1 MCAQKIGGGGAKASR
16 RKTRKRKSAIQARRK
31 KEFTYRGYTM
41 EDLLKMPFQ
50 DLLGILPARARR
62 SYVRGL
68 NSEQEVFVQKL
79 KIANEPVRTHRREIF
94 ILPEFVGK
102 SVEVYSGKAFV
113 AVEIRPEMIGHAIG
127 EFVLTR
133 NFSKHS
139 GPGVGA
145 TRSSKFMPLK

>member
-1 MCAQKIGGGGAKASR
+1 MCAQKVGGGAKASR
-16 RKTRKRKSAIQARRK
+16 RKARKRKSAIQARRK

-68 NSEQEVFVQKL
+68 NSEQDVFVQKL
-79 KIANEPVRTHRREIF
+79 KAANEPVRTHRREIF

-102 SVEVYSGKAFV
+102 SVMVHSGKEFV
-113 AVEIRPEMIGHAIG
+113 TVEIRAEMIGHAIG

-133 NFSKHS
+133 KFDKHS

-145 TRSSKFMPLK
+145 TRSSKFLPLK

>member
-1 MCAQKIGGGGAKASR
+1 MCAQKVGGGAKASR
-16 RKTRKRKSAIQARRK
+16 RKARKRKSAIQARRK

-79 KIANEPVRTHRREIF
+79 KIASEPLRTHRREIF

-102 SVEVYSGKAFV
+102 TVQVHSGKEFV

-133 NFSKHS
+133 NFEKHS

-145 TRSSKFMPLK
+145 TRSSKFLPLK